1 MAPAGEH
8 FAIHGI
14 LVTYRRPQQL
24 VASLTAVASQTRPFD
39 RFVVV
44 DNSPSPDGERA
55 VRDLVPDA
63 EYVAATE
70 NLGPAGGIAV
80 GMRSILAHA
89 GDNDWVMTLD
99 DDDPLPEP
107 GTVAMLA
114 DFAAESRASNPATGG
129 VGLQG
134 TRFDQRV
141 GRILR
146 VPDRDLHG
154 AVPVDCIAGNLCP
167 LYAVR
172 ALRSV
177 GTPRAELFFG
187 LEELEFGLRLGRAGY
202 SLYAHGPSWYEG
214 RVRGGRLGVRIAP
227 TRSLSEPTWR
237 RYYSLR
243 NLVWIL
249 RAIGRPRSA
258 LRVTAIA
265 GVAKPLAN
273 LPVQPRAAYCH
284 LRLNLA
290 ACRDGWMNRMGR
302 TVEPAGSA
310 SESRAVGR
318 QSRWMCRTRSPG
330 GGPVTCETR
339 ARRSPDGD
347 PQ

>member
-1 MAPAGEH
+1 VAAAGEH
-8 FAIHGI
+8 LEIHGV
-14 LVTYRRPQQL
+14 LVTYRRRQQL
-24 VASLTAVASQTRPFD
+24 VASLMAVVSQTRAFD

-44 DNSPSPDGERA
+44 DNSPSTDNERA
-55 VRDLVPDA
+55 VRDLVPEA
-63 EYVAATE
+63 EYVAAPE

-80 GMRSILAHA
+80 GMRHVLAHA
-89 GDNDWVMTLD
+89 GDDDWVMTLD

-107 GTVAMLA
+107 GAVAMLA
-114 DFAAESRASNPATGG
+114 DFAADSRASDPATGG

-134 TRFDQRV
+134 TRFDRRV
-141 GRILR
+141 GRIVR
-146 VPDRDLHG
+146 VPDDDIHG

-187 LEELEFGLRLGRAGY
+187 LEELEFGLRLRRAGY
-202 SLYAHGPSWYEG
+202 SLYGHGPSWYEG
-214 RVRGGRLGVRIAP
+214 RVRGGRLGIRIAP
-227 TRSLSEPTWR
+227 TRSLTEPTWR

-258 LRVTAIA
+258 LRVTVIA
-265 GVAKPLAN
+265 GVAKPVAN
-273 LPVQPRAAYCH
+273 LPVHPRAAYRH

-302 TVEPAGSA
+302 TVEPTA
-310 SESRAVGR
+310 SPSE
-318 QSRWMCRTRSPG
+318 
-330 GGPVTCETR
+330 
-339 ARRSPDGD
+339 
-347 PQ
+347 